1 MIASPTEPKTAEAV
15 KCYHCGADCP
25 EPLLIADDKPFCCD
39 GCKTVYTLLNDSE
52 LCQYYRLDQHPG
64 VSPDKEYYA
73 GKFAY
78 VDLPQ
83 VREKLIDF
91 ADENRTS
98 VTFYT
103 PGMHCSSCIYL
114 LENLHRLHPG
124 VLSAVVN
131 FPERKVRILFQEAT
145 LSLSELADLLTRIGY
160 EPYISLHDL
169 DGKQQRRQ
177 RRRRLAQI
185 GVAGFAFGN
194 IMMMSFPEYFA
205 VGEWSKEKSLGD
217 LFVYL
222 NLLLSLPVLL
232 FSAQDF
238 FTSAWQALRGRYL
251 NIDAPIVLSILITF
265 SRSLYEVATHTGPG
279 YFDSMTGIVFFLLI
293 GRYLQDRTYARLS
306 FERDYTSYFPLAATV
321 KQGPAERRVPV
332 TELQTGDRLYIRNQ
346 ELIPADARL
355 LSPEAMIDYSF
366 VTGESEPV
374 SRQVGELL
382 YAGGRL
388 VGQAAEMDVVKPVSQ
403 SYLTQL
409 WNHDAFRN
417 QDADAEAKRL
427 RSSLPDKINRYF
439 TPAVFTISL
448 SSFLFWTLQGQV
460 LLGLNAATAVLIVV
474 CPCILL
480 LAHTFTDSNLVGIF
494 GRYGL
499 YLRQAGVIEKLT
511 RITAVVFDKTG
522 TLTQTNASTVHWV
535 SLAEGTEDD
544 NELADELKSIV
555 RALTGHS
562 VHPYS
567 RRIAGWLDA
576 WQRRVPLKNFREVA
590 GSGIE
595 AMVDGQRIRLGSA
608 GFVGYDR
615 TVPDTAG
622 SHTFL
627 AVDQYVLGYFS
638 IRNPYRNGVEGLVQ
652 QLDQENIAQFVL
664 SGDRDADRTYLTRLF
679 GKADHLHFLQKPD
692 DKLRVIQGLQQKG
705 AQVLMVGDGLN
716 DAGALQQSELG
727 IAVSDDLTTFS
738 PACDA
743 IVQGDQLVRLPQ
755 YIKLARAGMWV
766 LKFCF
771 GISLLYNFVGI
782 SVAVQGHMAPVVAAI
797 LMPATSLTVILLSTI
812 TSNIIAKRLFKKL

>member
-1 MIASPTEPKTAEAV
+1 MPHNLYSMIASPTEPKTADAV

-25 EPLLIADDKPFCCD
+25 EPLLMADDKPFCCD

-52 LCQYYRLDQHPG
+52 LCQYYRFDLHPG
-64 VSPDKEYYA
+64 LSPDKDYYE

-91 ADENRTS
+91 ADDNRTS

-145 LSLSELADLLTRIGY
+145 LPLSQLADLLTRIGY

-177 RRRRLAQI
+177 RRRKIMQI

-205 VGEWSKEKSLGD
+205 VREWSKEQSLGN
-217 LFVYL
+217 LFIYL

-238 FTSAWQALRGRYL
+238 FKSAWQALRGRYL

-321 KQGPAERRVPV
+321 KKGPAERRIPV

-417 QDADAEAKRL
+417 QDADASAKRH
-427 RSSLPDKINRYF
+427 RASLPEKINQYF
-439 TPAVFTISL
+439 TPLVL
-448 SSFLFWTLQGQV
+448 SIALGSFLFWTLQGQLTV
-460 LLGLNAATAVLIVV
+460 GLNAATAVLIVV

-522 TLTQTNASTVHWV
+522 TLTKTNASEIHWI
-535 SLAEGTEDD
+535 SLADGDEGNDD
-544 NELADELKSIV
+544 LSDEMKGIV
-555 RALTGHS
+555 RALTSHS

-567 RRIAGWLDA
+567 RRIAAWLDA
-576 WQRRVPLKNFREVA
+576 YQRRVPLKHFREVPGA
-590 GSGIE
+590 GLE
-595 AMVDGQRIRLGSA
+595 AVVDGQLIRIGSA
-608 GFVGYDR
+608 GFVGWQGAL
-615 TVPDTAG
+615 PDTTG

-638 IRNPYRNGVEGLVQ
+638 IRNPYRAGIDGLVNA
-652 QLDQENIAQFVL
+652 LNQEHIAQFVL
-664 SGDRDADRTYLTRLF
+664 SGDRDADRPFLTRLF
-679 GKADHLHFLQKPD
+679 GRADQLHFLQKPD
-692 DKLRVIQGLQQKG
+692 DKLRVIQQLQQKG
-705 AQVLMVGDGLN
+705 AQVLMVGDGPKRCRC
-716 DAGALQQSELG
+716 
-727 IAVSDDLTTFS
+727 LT
-738 PACDA
+738 
-743 IVQGDQLVRLPQ
+743 
-755 YIKLARAGMWV
+755 
-766 LKFCF
+766 
-771 GISLLYNFVGI
+771 
-782 SVAVQGHMAPVVAAI
+782 
-797 LMPATSLTVILLSTI
+797 
-812 TSNIIAKRLFKKL
+812 AK